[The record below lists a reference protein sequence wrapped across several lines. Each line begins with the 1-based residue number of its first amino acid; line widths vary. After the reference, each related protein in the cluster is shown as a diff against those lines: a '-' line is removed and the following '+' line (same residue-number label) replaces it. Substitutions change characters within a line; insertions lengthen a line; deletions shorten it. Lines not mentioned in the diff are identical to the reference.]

1 MAQTLIAILIITLT
15 VIIYLAMNRLYV
27 RFSSPL
33 LSPILT
39 TVLIIIAFL
48 VCFHI
53 PYNTYLIGG
62 KWINFLLGP
71 AVVALAYPLYN
82 QRKML
87 MKHLAPII
95 TGVCIGLLVGIISG
109 SILAFV
115 FGLHKDMILSLLP
128 KSITTPIAMEV
139 SAQLGGIP
147 AITVVF
153 VVIAGFVGAVLGPAF
168 LKWSRINS
176 DMGKGIALG
185 SASHALGTSKAS
197 EYGELSFSMSSISMA
212 LTAILGAIIGS
223 FIPFFFHI

>member
-48 VCFHI
+48 ICFHI

-87 MKHLAPII
+87 MKHLAPIV
-95 TGVCIGLLVGIISG
+95 TGVCIGLFVGIISG

-153 VVIAGFVGAVLGPAF
+153 VMIAGFVGVILGPSF

>member
-1 MAQTLIAILIITLT
+1 MAQTLIAILIIVLT

-39 TVLIIIAFL
+39 TVIIIIAFL
-48 VCFHI
+48 ICFHI

-87 MKHLAPII
+87 MKHLAPIV
-95 TGVCIGLLVGIISG
+95 TGVCIGLFVGIISG

-153 VVIAGFVGAVLGPAF
+153 VVIAGFVGAVLGPSF
-168 LKWSRINS
+168 LQWSRINS

>member
-1 MAQTLIAILIITLT
+1 MAQTLIAVLIITLT

-48 VCFHI
+48 ICFHI

-87 MKHLAPII
+87 MKHLAPIV
-95 TGVCIGLLVGIISG
+95 TGVCIGLFVGIISG

-153 VVIAGFVGAVLGPAF
+153 VVIAGFVGAVLGPSF